1 MNFDAAFNLLI
12 HAEGGYVNHPKDPGG
27 PTNFGVSDRA
37 DGRLD
42 GLIDLDRDGD
52 GDTPVEKL
60 TLDEAKAYYHRHYW
74 VPALCPSFPD
84 PLQFQLFDTAVNS
97 GPAQAVKLLQTALGV
112 TADGQAGPKTMAAV
126 AAVTDL
132 QKLTVLFIAA
142 RLRFM
147 TNLKT
152 WDTFGQGWARRIAD
166 NLEEACGKS

>member
-1 MNFDAAFNLLI
+1 MDFNDAFDLLI

-27 PTNFGVSDRA
+27 ATKYGVSDRA
-37 DGRLD
+37 DGQLD
-42 GLIDLDRDGD
+42 GLIDLDHDGG
-52 GDTPVEKL
+52 GDVPVEKL
-60 TLDEAKAYYHRHYW
+60 TLDEARAYYHRYYW

-112 TADGQAGPKTMAAV
+112 TADGQAGPKTMAAIASANLV
-126 AAVTDL
+126 R
-132 QKLTVLFIAA
+132 LTVRFIAA

-166 NLEEACGKS
+166 NLEEACGKP